1 MFNTHQVG
9 LVTHNLLQ
17 SRIKGL
23 SDESISPKAHL
34 LWRNQNSQQSRHHTP
49 LWLMKSHVDLMD
61 AYTLKIE
68 SIDPVEKTIGI
79 EGDIN
84 RISFKDHWT
93 VMEWDPN

>member
-1 MFNTHQVG
+1 
-9 LVTHNLLQ
+9 
-17 SRIKGL
+17 
-23 SDESISPKAHL
+23 
-34 LWRNQNSQQSRHHTP
+34 
-49 LWLMKSHVDLMD
+49 MKSHVDLMD

-79 EGDIN
+79 EGYIN